1 MNGAGRF
8 ARLAAVGGASLAAV
22 GTIAGIVFA
31 WTSHR
36 SEAAKSLQTSE
47 LERARTEV
55 ASILASRVPPPAADK
70 LGVYVPRLE
79 LENELKSF
87 VRKLSTAGGMYMV
100 VVGARGAGKS
110 TLVEHVLSEMDGGV
124 LIVPL
129 GEASS
134 TTSDLDALIVQ
145 AALKK
150 YKLPTDS
157 PHATSEPI
165 KGGYLAERLE
175 AVAKARGEP
184 GWRPTIV
191 LDMNLSGDGPLIRA
205 ACARLKVLAHDKA
218 LCHAILLL
226 SSSFAVAE
234 LPRDPDRQQF
244 VRVGALSDGEARAQ
258 LESNF
263 KALLPEHVATAA
275 AVAAVKERVLPL
287 TTRPSRLSAVVEAV
301 LGSKDEEE
309 FAARAEAWASGF
321 EAAARKEVA
330 ASLNPVLSI
339 FIRDDEGDFKDRACR
354 TRDLMRA
361 LLDAGRPI
369 ELPSAGYNVPA
380 ELFASKIRE
389 SNAAKATFDVD
400 LVANTVDFASSAHR
414 KAAAKLLSPSPSGL
428 LAWLFASGG
437 PAVEFK

>member
-55 ASILASRVPPPAADK
+55 ASILASRVPPPVADK

-87 VRKLSTAGGMYMV
+87 VRKLSTAGGKYMV

-287 TTRPSRLSAVVEAV
+287 TTRPSRMSAVVEAV
-301 LGSKDEEE
+301 LGSKDEAE

-330 ASLNPVLSI
+330 ASLNPVLHVH
-339 FIRDDEGDFKDRACR
+339 FRDKGEEVELG

-380 ELFASKIRE
+380 RIFASKIRDSDE
-389 SNAAKATFDVD
+389 AKATVDVD

>member
-55 ASILASRVPPPAADK
+55 ASILASRVPPPSILASRVPPLVADK

-287 TTRPSRLSAVVEAV
+287 THHAPEPH
-301 LGSKDEEE
+301 E
-309 FAARAEAWASGF
+309 
-321 EAAARKEVA
+321 
-330 ASLNPVLSI
+330 
-339 FIRDDEGDFKDRACR
+339 C
-354 TRDLMRA
+354 
-361 LLDAGRPI
+361 
-369 ELPSAGYNVPA
+369 
-380 ELFASKIRE
+380 
-389 SNAAKATFDVD
+389 
-400 LVANTVDFASSAHR
+400 
-414 KAAAKLLSPSPSGL
+414 
-428 LAWLFASGG
+428 GG
-437 PAVEFK
+437 